1 MIARQ
6 GEGFEKLTTLSPKPV
21 YPELVE
27 GLHFLQA
34 VAHKARR
41 KGQWLTYGRL
51 RLDKLSIGGF
61 LVHKIGST
69 LSVVLATRD

>member
-6 GEGFEKLTTLSPKPV
+6 GEGFEKLTTLSPKPA

-27 GLHFLQA
+27 PKATEGQRLHFLLA

-41 KGQWLTYGRL
+41 KGQCF
-51 RLDKLSIGGF
+51 DS
-61 LVHKIGST
+61 S
-69 LSVVLATRD
+69 A

>member
-41 KGQWLTYGRL
+41 KGQCF
-51 RLDKLSIGGF
+51 DKLSIGGF

-69 LSVVLATRD
+69 LSVVLATRA